1 MLEAMKNHNF
11 IDTILSWLKRM
22 VELFKKHPLQAE
34 LVKLQNDIEKL
45 YKQASKQGF
54 ADGEVRYS
62 LGEYSQHQK
71 DNWANSKSIVVYENE
86 QQLRQF
92 IEDAINKRNLN
103 KKMYFG
109 TVSKRLADSI
119 MRVKDIDLYN
129 YNCTLSASEI
139 RKILEDHGN
148 ENIESLRGQ
157 RAVVVDDF
165 SKIPYIIENA
175 DYIYDAGV
183 GDNNRPAVRFVNED
197 SKISIVAYV
206 TDKHLDL
213 TVQTMYA
220 GIKKKAILPLEQMNE
235 PLPIRP
241 KRTAVQLPL
250 TTIYHK
256 KLMLSIV
263 VYPKIRKVIPPVIP
277 LMLTIHILITTL

>member
-1 MLEAMKNHNF
+1 
-11 IDTILSWLKRM
+11 M

-34 LVKLQNDIEKL
+34 LIKMQNDIEKL

-129 YNCTLSASEI
+129 YN
-139 RKILEDHGN
+139 
-148 ENIESLRGQ
+148 
-157 RAVVVDDF
+157 
-165 SKIPYIIENA
+165 
-175 DYIYDAGV
+175 
-183 GDNNRPAVRFVNED
+183 
-197 SKISIVAYV
+197 
-206 TDKHLDL
+206 
-213 TVQTMYA
+213 
-220 GIKKKAILPLEQMNE
+220 
-235 PLPIRP
+235 
-241 KRTAVQLPL
+241 
-250 TTIYHK
+250 
-256 KLMLSIV
+256 
-263 VYPKIRKVIPPVIP
+263 
-277 LMLTIHILITTL
+277 